1 MVFLH
6 RVTVKPFL
14 KTYLAHYVKVEPY
27 FVLSDTNRFGSFLL
41 NSLKPK
47 KQIKKSDLKI
57 RLEGVELTVCI
68 SEWYERNY
76 GVIISFEHQGRF
88 NKFLFDDFNDRMLDF
103 VLPKLTGKKG
113 EIRRELLNFRE
124 KYSISEDELGFT
136 TLKKQFERA
145 LMYANRYKS
154 A

>member
-6 RVTVKPFL
+6 RVTVKPYL

-27 FVLSDTNRFGSFLL
+27 FVLSDTSRFGSFLL
-41 NSLKPK
+41 NSLKHKRDIRP
-47 KQIKKSDLKI
+47 SDLKI
-57 RLEGVELTVCI
+57 KIEGVCLIVSI

-76 GVIISFEHQGRF
+76 GVIIPKEHQARF

-113 EIRRELLNFRE
+113 EIRRELLKFRD

-145 LMYANRYKS
+145 IEYAKRYES

>member
-6 RVTVKPFL
+6 RVTIKPYL
-14 KTYLAHYVKVEPY
+14 KTYLSYYVTVEPY
-27 FVLSDTNRFGSFLL
+27 LVLSDTNRFGSFLL
-41 NSLKPK
+41 NSLKHK

-57 RLEGVELTVCI
+57 RLEGVDLVVSI

-76 GVIISFEHQGRF
+76 GVIISYEHQGRF
-88 NKFLFDDFNDRMLDF
+88 NNFLFDDFTDRMLDF

-113 EIRRELLNFRE
+113 EIRKELLKFRE

-136 TLKKQFERA
+136 TMKKQFERA
-145 LMYANRYKS
+145 NMCLMRYKS

>member
-6 RVTVKPFL
+6 RVKIKPYL
-14 KTYLAHYVKVEPY
+14 KSYLAYYVKVEPY
-27 FVLSDTNRFGSFLL
+27 FVLSDTSRFGSFLL
-41 NSLKPK
+41 NSLKHK
-47 KQIKKSDLKI
+47 RQIKDSDLKI
-57 RLEGVELTVCI
+57 RLEGIDLMVCI

-76 GVIISFEHQGRF
+76 GVIISYEHQGRF

-113 EIRRELLNFRE
+113 EIRRELLNFRN

-136 TLKKQFERA
+136 TMKKQFERA
-145 LMYANRYKS
+145 IEYAKRSES